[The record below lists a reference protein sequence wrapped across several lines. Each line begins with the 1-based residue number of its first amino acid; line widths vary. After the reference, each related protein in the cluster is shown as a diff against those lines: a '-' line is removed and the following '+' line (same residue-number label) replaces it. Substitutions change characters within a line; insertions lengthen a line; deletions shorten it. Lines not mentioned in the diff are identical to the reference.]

1 MWVGTGRPDPT
12 RQETTSL
19 GTRTRACF
27 GSTYT
32 KIGNK
37 DLLLLSFFMVYGQFV
52 FYQLWQWG
60 AAGWPYGKDVHSED
74 EPFSVFYLTEI
85 FSFSHT

>member
-1 MWVGTGRPDPT
+1 MVSSS
-12 RQETTSL
+12 SL
-19 GTRTRACF
+19 GRGQDGLIPHTRKQLCLWEQELT
-27 GSTYT
+27 STV
-32 KIGNK
+32 I
-37 DLLLLSFFMVYGQFV
+37 FYGLWPIL

-74 EPFSVFYLTEI
+74 EPFSVFYLTEM

>member
-1 MWVGTGRPDPT
+1 
-12 RQETTSL
+12 
-19 GTRTRACF
+19 
-27 GSTYT
+27 
-32 KIGNK
+32 
-37 DLLLLSFFMVYGQFV
+37 MVYGQFV

-60 AAGWPYGKDVHSED
+60 AAGWPYGKDVQSED